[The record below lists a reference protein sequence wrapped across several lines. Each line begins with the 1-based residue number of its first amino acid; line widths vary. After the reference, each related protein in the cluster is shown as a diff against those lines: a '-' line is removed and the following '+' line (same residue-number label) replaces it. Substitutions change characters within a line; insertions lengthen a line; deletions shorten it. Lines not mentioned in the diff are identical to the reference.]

1 MTPDWK
7 RVESLF
13 FAAVEIEDTAQRAA
27 FLDRECADNDTLRRE
42 VVELLDAD
50 AKSFLNTTTFVQ
62 RAAADLIASPTPS
75 LVGTTLKSF
84 RFKSL
89 LGKGGMGEVY
99 LADDTRM
106 GRQVAVKVLPP
117 SFIEDR
123 PRLRRFRIEA
133 KAAIALNHP
142 NIITIFEIGEENGL
156 HYIVT
161 EYVEGETLRTVIKND
176 ELTLARA
183 VDIAIQMADALA
195 AAHGAGIVHR
205 DIKPENAMI
214 RPDGYVKVLDFGLAK
229 QTVKTVAD
237 HDISY
242 ASTEPGVVM
251 GTLGYM
257 SPEQTRGY
265 PVDARTDLF
274 SLGVVL
280 YEMVSGRTP
289 FAGATSADVM
299 ANILNLDPPPISELA
314 ADAPLQLHLIV
325 ERALRKSREERYQTA
340 VEIREDLRLLKDLLT
355 DNARALRRSSGSR
368 RAMRNSDEQYPT
380 LLSPGPG
387 EKNTPPALSTKPK
400 RKSFALRW
408 AAVMAVVVILG
419 LGTAGAIRQFRK
431 PKPKFTYER
440 PQISKIVESGNPMGG
455 CLSPDG
461 QLLAYA
467 GMVGNRYCLLVK
479 QIKTGSIVEATQL
492 DGEQFWGISFSPDGN
507 YLYLVSE
514 SNNKPIGGILW
525 RIPALGGA
533 RVKLLE
539 KISGT
544 VCFSP
549 DGKLMAFKR
558 GLGPGLGALIVA
570 NPDGGEERRIHMRRV
585 ESGHAYYGYC
595 WTTEGDAIRCV
606 FLEKKPEGRR
616 WSVLD
621 VPLDGGSERVVYPEQ
636 AESLTQLVCLPGGGM
651 LLNLREAGTQRM
663 QVAYVSAPGE
673 TPRFLTRDFSD
684 YRAISTTADGS
695 MLVALQ
701 EDSLSALHVTELGKN
716 ETANRVTTGFTS
728 NGWVAWMPDRT
739 FVTSRLVNGAVDL
752 FRMDENGNVLA
763 QLTQDASI
771 DNFPAATSDGKY
783 IVFRSNRGGRD
794 DLWRINA
801 TGGDPLRL
809 TENGA
814 FRPSLTPD
822 GKWVFYAL
830 ETSKGWR
837 IFKVS
842 INGGPSQEVDLDD
855 GAMGSIAIS
864 PDGKAAAYTLNRLG
878 QPEFMVIRSLVD
890 GKKISE
896 FPSPQDLWN
905 HFIWSPDGKGLL
917 YNAATTIRFIGLQ
930 GGSPKTVYDGRGTT
944 VFDFDIFPDG
954 KHLVTVQGYGLQQ
967 MVLIRDESG
976 NK

>member
-13 FAAVEIEDTAQRAA
+13 FAAVEIEDTAQRTA
-27 FLDRECADNDTLRRE
+27 FLDRECADDDALRRE

-75 LVGTTLKSF
+75 LIGATLKSF
-84 RFKSL
+84 KFKSL

-106 GRQVAVKVLPP
+106 GRKVAVKVLPP

-133 KAAIALNHP
+133 KAALALNHP

-161 EYVEGETLRTVIKND
+161 EYVEGETLRVVIKND

-237 HDISY
+237 HDLSY
-242 ASTEPGVVM
+242 ASTEPGLVM

-280 YEMVSGRTP
+280 YEMISGRTP
-289 FAGATSADVM
+289 FAGETSADVM

-314 ADAPLQLHLIV
+314 ADAPLQLHLIL
-325 ERALRKSREERYQTA
+325 EKALRKSREERYQTA
-340 VEIREDLRLLKDLLT
+340 VEMREDLRLLKDLLT
-355 DNARALRRSSGSR
+355 DNARALRRPSGSR
-368 RAMRNSDEQYPT
+368 RALRNSDEQFPT
-380 LLSPGPG
+380 LISPG
-387 EKNTPPALSTKPK
+387 EKTAPPPAVPVPK
-400 RKSFALRW
+400 QRFLVRW
-408 AAVMAVVVILG
+408 AAILAIVSILG
-419 LGTAGAIRQFRK
+419 LGTAGAFRQFRK

-440 PQISKIVESGNPMGG
+440 PQISKIVDSGNPMGG

-467 GMVGNRYCLLVK
+467 GFVGNRYCLLVK
-479 QIKTGSIVEATQL
+479 QIKTGSVVEVAQL

-514 SNNKPIGGILW
+514 SNNKPIGGTLW
-525 RIPALGGA
+525 RIPSLGGA
-533 RVKLLE
+533 RVKLIE
-539 KISGT
+539 KINGT
-544 VCFSP
+544 ACFSP
-549 DGKLMAFKR
+549 DGKLFVFKR
-558 GLGPGLGALIVA
+558 WLEPGLGALFVA
-570 NPDGGEERRIHMRRV
+570 NPDGGEERRIHLRRV
-585 ESGHAYYGYC
+585 ISGHAYFGYS
-595 WTTEGDAIRCV
+595 WTAEGDAIRCV

-621 VPLDGGSERVVYPEQ
+621 IPLDGSAERTVYPEQ
-636 AESLTQLVCLPGGGM
+636 ADNLTQVVCLPGGAM
-651 LLNLREAGTQRM
+651 LLNLRDPGTQRM
-663 QVAYVSAPGE
+663 QIAYVGAPGE
-673 TPRFLTRDFSD
+673 KPRFLTRDFVD
-684 YRAISTTADGS
+684 YRAITTTADGS

-701 EDSLSALHVTELGKN
+701 EDSPSALHVTELGKN
-716 ETANRVTTGFTS
+716 ENANRVTNGFTS
-728 NGWVAWMPDRT
+728 NGWVTWLPDRT
-739 FVTSRLVNGAVDL
+739 FVASRLVNGAFDL
-752 FRMDENGNVLA
+752 YRMDENGNVLA

-801 TGGDPLRL
+801 TGGDLLRL

-814 FRPSLTPD
+814 YHPSLSPD
-822 GKWVFYAL
+822 GKWVYYPL
-830 ETSKGWR
+830 ETPAGWKV
-837 IFKVS
+837 FKVS
-842 INGGPSQEVDLDD
+842 IDGGPSTAVDLDD
-855 GAMGSIAIS
+855 GAITSIAIS
-864 PDGKAAAYTLNRLG
+864 PDGKMAAYSLSRLG
-878 QPEFMVIRSLVD
+878 QPEFMVVRSLVD

-896 FPSPQDLWN
+896 FPAPTDMWN
-905 HFIWSPDGKGLL
+905 YFIWSPDGKGII
-917 YNAATTIRFIGLQ
+917 YNGNIAIRFIGLQ
-930 GGSPKTVYDGRGTT
+930 GGPPKTIYDGRGTT
-944 VFDFDIFPDG
+944 IYNFALTPDG
-954 KHLVTVQGYGLQQ
+954 KHLVTVQGYGVQQ
-967 MVLIRDESG
+967 MVLIRDEQ
-976 NK
+976 

>member
-13 FAAVEIEDTAQRAA
+13 FAAVEIEDTAERAA
-27 FLDRECADNDTLRRE
+27 FLDRECVDDDALRRE

-75 LVGTTLKSF
+75 LIGATLKSF
-84 RFKSL
+84 KFKSL

-106 GRQVAVKVLPP
+106 GRKVAVKVLPP

-133 KAAIALNHP
+133 KAALALNHP

-161 EYVEGETLRTVIKND
+161 EYVEGETLRVVIKND
-176 ELTLARA
+176 QLTLARA
-183 VDIAIQMADALA
+183 VDIAIQIADALA

-237 HDISY
+237 HDLSD
-242 ASTEPGVVM
+242 ASTEPGLVM

-274 SLGVVL
+274 SLGVLL
-280 YEMVSGRTP
+280 YEMISGRTP
-289 FAGATSADVM
+289 FAGETSADVM

-314 ADAPLQLHLIV
+314 ADAPLQLHLIL
-325 ERALRKSREERYQTA
+325 EKALRKSREERYQTA
-340 VEIREDLRLLKDLLT
+340 VEMREDLRLLRDLLT
-355 DNARALRRSSGSR
+355 DTARATRRSAGSGQRKSLR
-368 RAMRNSDEQYPT
+368 HSDERFST
-380 LLSPGPG
+380 LIQNPS
-387 EKNTPPALSTKPK
+387 EETVPPAAGFPQPARRGLP
-400 RKSFALRW
+400 ARW
-408 AAVMAVVVILG
+408 AAIVALISILG
-419 LGTAGAIRQFRK
+419 IGTAGAIRQFQK
-431 PKPKFTYER
+431 PKPTVTYER
-440 PQISKIVESGNPMGG
+440 PRISKIVDSGNPMGG

-467 GMVGNRYCLLVK
+467 GFVGNRYCLLVK
-479 QIKTGSIVEATQL
+479 QIKTGSVVEVAQL

-514 SNNKPIGGILW
+514 SNTKPIGGRLW

-539 KISGT
+539 KINGT
-544 VCFSP
+544 ACFSP
-549 DGKLMAFKR
+549 DGKLFVFKR
-558 GLGPGLGALIVA
+558 WLEPGLGALFVA
-570 NPDGGEERRIHMRRV
+570 NPDGGEERRIHTRRV
-585 ESGHAYYGYC
+585 ISGHAYFGYS
-595 WTTEGDAIRCV
+595 WTAEGDAIRCV
-606 FLEKKPEGRR
+606 FLEKRPEGRR

-621 VPLDGGSERVVYPEQ
+621 IPLDGSPERVVYPEQ

-663 QVAYVSAPGE
+663 QIAYVSAPGE
-673 TPRFLTRDFSD
+673 APRFLTRDFSD
-684 YRAISTTADGS
+684 YRAIATNADGS
-695 MLVALQ
+695 MMVALQ
-701 EDSLSALHVTELGKN
+701 EDSPSALHVTELGKN
-716 ETANRVTTGFTS
+716 ENANRVTNGFTN

-739 FVTSRLVNGAVDL
+739 FIASRLVNGQVDL
-752 FRMDENGNVLA
+752 YKMDENGNVVA
-763 QLTQDASI
+763 QLTQDANI
-771 DNFPAATSDGKY
+771 DNFPAVTSDGKY

-801 TGGDPLRL
+801 TGGEPLRL

-814 FRPSLTPD
+814 YRPSITPD
-822 GKWVFYAL
+822 GKWVYYTL
-830 ETSKGWR
+830 ESPKGWR
-837 IFKVS
+837 VFKVS
-842 INGGPSQEVDLDD
+842 IDGGPSQEANLDD
-855 GAMGSIAIS
+855 GAITAIAIS
-864 PDGKAAAYTLNRLG
+864 PDGKAAAYTLSRLG
-878 QPEFMVIRSLVD
+878 QPEFIVIRSLVD

-896 FPSPQDLWN
+896 FSSPPDLWN
-905 HFIWSPDGKGLL
+905 FFVWSPDGKGIV
-917 YNAATTIRFIGLQ
+917 YNGRIAIRFIGVQ
-930 GGSPKTVYDGRGTT
+930 GGQPKTIYDGRGTSIFN
-944 VFDFDIFPDG
+944 FDLTPDG
-954 KHLVTVQGYGLQQ
+954 KRLVTVQGYGVQQ
-967 MVLIRDESG
+967 MVLIRDER
-976 NK
+976 

>member
-13 FAAVEIEDTAQRAA
+13 FAAVEIEDTAERAA
-27 FLDRECADNDTLRRE
+27 FLDRECADNAPLRRE

-75 LVGTTLKSF
+75 LIGATLKSF

-133 KAAIALNHP
+133 KAALALNHP

-161 EYVEGETLRTVIKND
+161 EYVEGETLRVVIKND
-176 ELTLARA
+176 DLTLARA

-229 QTVKTVAD
+229 QTVKTVGD
-237 HDISY
+237 HDLSY

-289 FAGATSADVM
+289 FAGETSADVM

-314 ADAPLQLHLIV
+314 ADAPLQLHLIL

-340 VEIREDLRLLKDLLT
+340 VEMREDLRLLKDLLT

-368 RAMRNSDEQYPT
+368 RALRNSDEQFPT
-380 LLSPGPG
+380 LISPGPG
-387 EKNTPPALSTKPK
+387 EKTSSPAVPVP
-400 RKSFALRW
+400 RQRFPVRW
-408 AAVMAVVVILG
+408 AAILAVVAILG
-419 LGTAGAIRQFRK
+419 LGTAGAFRQFRK

-440 PQISKIVESGNPMGG
+440 PRISKIVDSGNPMGG

-467 GMVGNRYCLLVK
+467 GFVGNRYCVLVK
-479 QIKTGSIVEATQL
+479 QIKTGSVVEVAQL

-507 YLYLVSE
+507 YLYLVLE
-514 SNNKPIGGILW
+514 SVTQPIGGTLW

-533 RVKLLE
+533 RVKLIE
-539 KISGT
+539 KINGT
-544 VCFSP
+544 ACFSP
-549 DGKLMAFKR
+549 DGKLMVFKR
-558 GLGPGLGALIVA
+558 WLEPGLGALFVA
-570 NPDGGEERRIHMRRV
+570 NPDGGEERRIHLRRV
-585 ESGHAYYGYC
+585 EAGHAYYGYG

-621 VPLDGGSERVVYPEQ
+621 IPLDGSPERVVYPEQ

-663 QVAYVSAPGE
+663 QIAYVANPGD

-684 YRAISTTADGS
+684 YRAISTTGDGS

-701 EDSLSALHVTELGKN
+701 EDSPSALHVTELGKN
-716 ETANRVTTGFTS
+716 ESANRVTNGFTN

-739 FVTSRLVNGAVDL
+739 FIASRLVNGQVDL
-752 FRMDENGNVLA
+752 YKMDENGNVVT

-771 DNFPAATSDGKY
+771 DNFPAVTSDGKY

-801 TGGDPLRL
+801 TGGEPLRL

-814 FRPSLTPD
+814 YRPSITPD
-822 GKWVFYAL
+822 GKWVFYPL
-830 ETSKGWR
+830 ETPKGWR

-842 INGGPSQEVDLDD
+842 INGGPSREVDFDD
-855 GAMGSIAIS
+855 GAIGSIAIS
-864 PDGKAAAYTLNRLG
+864 PDGKTAAYTLNRLG

-896 FPSPQDLWN
+896 FPTPRDMWN
-905 HFIWSPDGKGLL
+905 YFIWSPDGKGII
-917 YNAATTIRFIGLQ
+917 YNGSIAIRLIGLQ
-930 GGSPKTVYDGRGTT
+930 GGPPKTIYDGRGTT
-944 VFDFDIFPDG
+944 IFNFDLSPDG
-954 KHLVTVQGYGLQQ
+954 KHLVTVQGYGVQQ
-967 MVLIRDESG
+967 MVLIRDEG
-976 NK
+976 